1 MTTTKGE
8 YSSRRQHVRAK
19 KKKKC
24 ILTCVDTGESETMFI
39 EILNHSKDGLGII
52 YDDEKLSVGNKVY
65 VHIEPLNI
73 SKKEAEVVWL
83 EELNGDRAAGLR
95 WAYPHN

>member
-52 YDDEKLSVGNKVY
+52 YDGEKLSVGNRLFVY
-65 VHIEPLNI
+65 IETLNV
-73 SKKEAEVVWL
+73 SSKEAEVVWL
-83 EELNGDRAAGLR
+83 KQFNGDCAAGLQ
-95 WAYPHN
+95 WA

>member
-8 YSSRRQHVRAK
+8 FSRRQHVRTN

-24 ILTCVDTGESETMFI
+24 ILTCVDTGKSETMFI

-52 YDDEKLSVGNKVY
+52 YDGEKLSVGKKVF

-73 SKKEAEVVWL
+73 SRKEAEVIWL
-83 EELNGDRAAGLR
+83 EQLNEDRAAGLR
-95 WAYPHN
+95 WACSHN